1 MRGQCE
7 NTSVYLLVSVVRI
20 IHVLPSVPYEPP
32 SIWLE
37 HLVPPPPHPHPQ
49 VQTSSAALQT
59 FVIKQVEPDP
69 PAQEVS
75 NYSKV
80 RRLRSF
86 TMLWVNTRGATLPRS
101 KGFKL
106 SPLSA
111 TKAAA
116 ASNWSIP
123 SVMVFKN
130 LQTKININWD
140 FMNWTCNIT
149 ILHS

>member
-1 MRGQCE
+1 MWKHICLSAGICGWY
-7 NTSVYLLVSVVRI
+7 NPSFTISPIFTSVYLMGA
-20 IHVLPSVPYEPP
+20 PGG
-32 SIWLE
+32 
-37 HLVPPPPHPHPQ
+37 PH
-49 VQTSSAALQT
+49 TTLSSRLSTLAVQT